1 MADTHRAFAREKN
14 SAWSLLPTLLPR
26 VVTVCLSVT
35 VVGCASAPI
44 GKPNAAPAISSP
56 PIAAENVPSAE
67 EPARRPQPDV
77 AASSSAKKRTQPAR
91 ARITGQSDAQR
102 KRVAMKVAAVS
113 TPPATVPAGVQSDM
127 REFVGAVGVI
137 VKTLESANVAFN
149 TPKSMSAGR
158 TEPVHLI
165 FGVQSIADQLRAA
178 GDAPGEEVTGPARLR
193 HRIEA
198 RVYGADF
205 EITGAA
211 PEEQPIGELARWQWQ
226 VKPLRD
232 GVHQLYLTVAV
243 TADVRGQTIR
253 RAETFQ
259 RQIVVEVAP
268 WPDRMMGFARDHW
281 QWLWASIAMPLIG
294 WMWSKQKASARLARA

>member
-1 MADTHRAFAREKN
+1 M
-14 SAWSLLPTLLPR
+14 
-26 VVTVCLSVT
+26 VCLSVM
-35 VVGCASAPI
+35 VVGCASAPV
-44 GKPNAAPAISSP
+44 GKPNSAPVISSP
-56 PIAAENVPSAE
+56 PIAAESAPSAT
-67 EPARRPQPDV
+67 EPARNAQPEV
-77 AASSSAKKRTQPAR
+77 AASGSAKKSTARNTRPAR
-91 ARITGQSDAQR
+91 SRVSDRSNARQKPVTT
-102 KRVAMKVAAVS
+102 KVAAVS
-113 TPPATVPAGVQSDM
+113 TQPAIVTAGVQSDM

-178 GDAPGEEVTGPARLR
+178 GDAPGEEVAGPARLR

-198 RVYGADF
+198 RLYGADF
-205 EITGAA
+205 EIAGIA
-211 PEEQPIGELARWQWQ
+211 PEEQPIGSSDLARWQWQ

-232 GVHQLYLTVAV
+232 GVHQLYLMVAV

-259 RQIVVEVAP
+259 RQIVVEVVP
-268 WPDRMMGFARDHW
+268 WPDRMMGFASDHW